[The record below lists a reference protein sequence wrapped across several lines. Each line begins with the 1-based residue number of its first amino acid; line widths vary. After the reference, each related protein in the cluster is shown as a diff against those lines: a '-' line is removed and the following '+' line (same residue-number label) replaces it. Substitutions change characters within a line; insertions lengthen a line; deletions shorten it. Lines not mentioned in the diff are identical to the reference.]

1 MNVAISING
10 EGRGHISRA
19 KALAEGLG
27 ARHGIVFFA
36 PTHFEAELRR
46 EFPSAGYVDIPYHGF
61 AQRGFSLDYGKT
73 AAKNASVVLSA
84 IATQASLAR
93 ELSRRE
99 IDAVISDFEP
109 FVPRAAKA
117 TGIPV
122 LQLNHPGVVLR
133 AGVSNAAHLL
143 SRAVALYMMGM
154 SDKTVICSFFGGD
167 VGPILRRELREATVT
182 RGEHIVV
189 YVKERYREII
199 KPALDSVGPGR
210 FRLFPDASANYAE
223 SLASAAAL
231 VAPAGHQ
238 SISEAIALGKPAFVI
253 PVKGQYEQELNARM
267 LRESGCGDWAY
278 FDDVAAKLPAFVE
291 AIPDYARSLERA
303 RERSAVPGSFWRCA
317 DDTDTAVGMVERFL
331 TEAARRPDWRRVR
344 ASIPLQMALVATP
357 A

>member
-19 KALAEGLG
+19 KALAEGLQ
-27 ARHGIVFFA
+27 ARHRIVFFA
-36 PTHFEAELRR
+36 PRHFEAELRR
-46 EFPSAGYVDIPYHGF
+46 EFPSAEYVGIPYLGF

-73 AAKNASVVLSA
+73 VARNATVVLSA

-93 ELSRRE
+93 ELARRE
-99 IDAVISDFEP
+99 IEAVISDFEP

-122 LQLNHPGVVLR
+122 LQLNHPGIVLR
-133 AGVSNAAHLL
+133 AGVSNPAHLL

-167 VGPILRRELREATVT
+167 VGPILRRELREAPVT
-182 RGEHIVV
+182 RGDHVVV
-189 YVKERYREII
+189 YVKERYREIL
-199 KPALDSVGPGR
+199 KPALEAMGADR
-210 FRLFPDASANYAE
+210 FRLFPDASANYAR

-267 LRESGCGDWAY
+267 LRESGCGDWSY
-278 FDDVAAKLPAFVE
+278 FDDVAERLPAFME
-291 AIPDYARSLERA
+291 ALPRHERA
-303 RERSAVPGSFWRCA
+303 LAGMRSGSHGGFWRCS
-317 DDTDTAVGMVERFL
+317 DETDEALGIVERFL
-331 TEAARRPDWRRVR
+331 TEANRRLDWRRVR
-344 ASIPLQMALVATP
+344 ASIPLQVALGSMP